1 MTKTP
6 PPDDPV
12 WASIRMRYEQD
23 QETVAAI
30 ATDVDMAGVTLAR
43 LAKTWGW
50 RMRGAVKAIVKPAPQ
65 PEKPAKPE
73 ATAVTI
79 KRVKDVLQQ
88 RLAELEAQVK
98 DIGEEVTSL
107 NTERQIRSANI
118 LVRTLEKV
126 MDLERKDR
134 LRRRKENR
142 DFKYFNDQQ
151 REQLAGKIEKLQRTW
166 RGEETLNQPAG
177 AGGGGTEQPVALLG
191 KTDPATAAKF

>member
-1 MTKTP
+1 MTNTP
-6 PPDDPV
+6 PPGDPV

-23 QETVAAI
+23 QETVDAI
-30 ATDVDMAGVTLAR
+30 ANDVGLHRLSLACMAKKLGWALR
-43 LAKTWGW
+43 GKLKSQPKT
-50 RMRGAVKAIVKPAPQ
+50 ALQ
-65 PEKPAKPE
+65 PEQPAKIE
-73 ATAVTI
+73 ATSTTI
-79 KRVKDVLQQ
+79 KRVKEVLQQ

-134 LRRRKENR
+134 LRRRKETR

-166 RGEETLNQPAG
+166 RGEEAIHNTAG

-191 KTDPATAAKF
+191 EAEPTTAAAD

>member
-1 MTKTP
+1 MTNTP

-12 WASIRMRYEQD
+12 WASIRLRYEQD
-23 QETVAAI
+23 QETVDAI
-30 ATDVDMAGVTLAR
+30 ASDVGLHRLGLAN
-43 LAKTWGW
+43 LAKKLGW
-50 RMRGAVKAIVKPAPQ
+50 ALRGKLKAAPKTAPPSEKPVKAETPSN
-65 PEKPAKPE
+65 
-73 ATAVTI
+73 TI
-79 KRVKDVLQQ
+79 KRVKEVLQQ
-88 RLAELEAQVK
+88 RLAELETQVK

-134 LRRRKENR
+134 LRRRKETR

-151 REQLAGKIEKLQRTW
+151 REQLAGKIEKLQRAW
-166 RGEETLNQPAG
+166 RGEETINNTAG

-191 KTDPATAAKF
+191 KTKPTTAAAD

>member
-1 MTKTP
+1 MTHTP

-12 WASIRMRYEQD
+12 WASIRLRYEQD
-23 QETVAAI
+23 QETVDAI
-30 ATDVDMAGVTLAR
+30 ASDVGLHRMGLVAR
-43 LAKTWGW
+43 
-50 RMRGAVKAIVKPAPQ
+50 AVKLGWALRGKLKVAVMPAPAVA
-65 PEKPAKPE
+65 KPAKPE
-73 ATAVTI
+73 ATSNTI
-79 KRVKDVLQQ
+79 KRVKEVLQQ

-134 LRRRKENR
+134 LRRRKETR

-151 REQLAGKIEKLQRTW
+151 REQLAGKIERLQRSW
-166 RGEETLNQPAG
+166 RGEENLDQPVG

-191 KTDPATAAKF
+191 EADTTTAAAD

>member
-1 MTKTP
+1 MTHTP

-12 WASIRMRYEQD
+12 WASIRLRYEQD
-23 QETVAAI
+23 QETVSSI
-30 ATDVDMAGVTLAR
+30 ATDVDMAGISLAR
-43 LAKTWGW
+43 LAKKLGW
-50 RMRGAVKAIVKPAPQ
+50 ALRGKAKQPLKPV
-65 PEKPAKPE
+65 EPAKSTKPE
-73 ATAVTI
+73 ATSATI

-134 LRRRKENR
+134 LRRRKETR
-142 DFKYFNDQQ
+142 DFKYFNDEQ
-151 REQLAGKIEKLQRTW
+151 REQLAGKIARLQRTW
-166 RGEETLNQPAG
+166 RSDENLDQPIG
-177 AGGGGTEQPVALLG
+177 AGSGGTEQPVALLG
-191 KTDPATAAKF
+191 KAQPTAAAQD